1 MWGSKNPSQCQNDQ
15 WRVRAHFRGILL
27 KPGHPDPPRTSFLT
41 ELPRFAPLI
50 SEWPFKT
57 GLQAPRGHQDRGTSF
72 RQPSGARLGFP
83 RNVSVV
89 TNASRRAFGA
99 FPRKTEITTAPKHL
113 TTIPEHLKTFS
124 EYRKNPDQGPKAF
137 PGQRSLTEDD
147 EPMIPDGAKG
157 SPKRMQRRTKVNQGS
172 RGTKLR
178 SERPNRAK
186 PTLEAPSRP
195 NVRPHD
201 AWRY

>member
-1 MWGSKNPSQCQNDQ
+1 MNNERRAGSLRKAKESHRKNERTKNPENG
-15 WRVRAHFRGILL
+15 RA
-27 KPGHPDPPRTSFLT
+27 D
-41 ELPRFAPLI
+41 PLI
-50 SEWPFKT
+50 SEWPLKT
-57 GLQAPRGHQDRGTSF
+57 GLQAPRGHQDLGTSF
-72 RQPSGARLGFP
+72 RQLSGARLGFP

-99 FPRKTEITTAPKHL
+99 FPRKTEITT
-113 TTIPEHLKTFS
+113 IPEHLKTFS

-137 PGQRSLTEDD
+137 PGQRSPTEDD
-147 EPMIPDGAKG
+147 EPMIPDRAKG

-186 PTLEAPSRP
+186 PTLEAPSHP

>member
-1 MWGSKNPSQCQNDQ
+1 MDVFSDRAPEVRSTDKRTASQNGPTGTQGPPGPGNKLQ
-15 WRVRAHFRGILL
+15 TTFRG
-27 KPGHPDPPRTSFLT
+27 SA
-41 ELPRFAPLI
+41 RFP
-50 SEWPFKT
+50 EE
-57 GLQAPRGHQDRGTSF
+57 R
-72 RQPSGARLGFP
+72 PSGARLGFP

-99 FPRKTEITTAPKHL
+99 FPRKTEITTAPKYL